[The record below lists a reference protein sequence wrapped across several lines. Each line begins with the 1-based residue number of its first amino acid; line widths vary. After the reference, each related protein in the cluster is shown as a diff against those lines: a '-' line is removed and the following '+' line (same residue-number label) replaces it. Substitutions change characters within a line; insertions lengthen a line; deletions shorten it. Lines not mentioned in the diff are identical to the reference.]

1 MLLALILLLTGSDTL
16 STAERA
22 EIRGAIV
29 FVSER
34 DGTKD
39 VRLIQPTGARDRV
52 LIGHPYDEYPAAV
65 APDGAHLAVVA
76 TRDSAGRHYE
86 RLSIVRLADGSVRHY
101 PLGVARAR
109 NPSWS
114 PDGRWLAVESDLHG
128 FADVLRV
135 PVPPR
140 GPVPSGA
147 ARRLTHAPEGSYEPA
162 VSPRGDRIAF
172 VTSRD
177 GDAEVYVM
185 RADGSAVRRLTAF
198 HRDDW
203 GPVWAPD
210 GRTLAFLSARQG
222 VDRIFLVR
230 ADGTATRALNPIGAE
245 GKARRQESSPA
256 WSPDGNRIAYV
267 TQRVGERARIW
278 VTDLR
283 TGERR
288 ALTDGRTA
296 ATDPAWSP
304 DGRYLA
310 FTSDRVGDAELYLM
324 RADGSGQTRLTRAA
338 GADWLPRWIPEA
350 VRPAA
355 SRALTSRRG
364 RR

>member
-1 MLLALILLLTGSDTL
+1 MLLALLTLLAISDTL
-16 STAERA
+16 TTAERA
-22 EIRGAIV
+22 EIPASIV

-39 VRLIQPTGARDRV
+39 VRAIRPDGRGDRALV
-52 LIGHPYDEYPAAV
+52 RGRHDDFPAAIS
-65 APDGAHLAVVA
+65 PDGRLVAVVT

-86 RLSIVRLADGSVRHY
+86 RLSVVRIAGGAARHF

-128 FADVLRV
+128 FADILRLPLTATGSAV
-135 PVPPR
+135 
-140 GPVPSGA
+140 ST
-147 ARRLTHAPEGSYEPA
+147 ARRLTSAREGSYEPS

-185 RADGSAVRRLTAF
+185 RADGSGVRRLTAS

-203 GPVWAPD
+203 GPAWSPD
-210 GRTLAFLSARQG
+210 GRTIAFLSARQG
-222 VDRIFLVR
+222 IDRIFLVE
-230 ADGTATRALNPIGAE
+230 ADGTRTRTLVRS
-245 GKARRQESSPA
+245 RRPPGDRAQESSPA
-256 WSPDGNRIAYV
+256 WSPDGTRIAFV
-267 TQRVGERARIW
+267 THNAGERARIW
-278 VTDLR
+278 LADVR

-288 ALTDGRTA
+288 ALTDGGNA

-304 DGRYLA
+304 DGRFLA
-310 FTSDRVGDAELYLM
+310 FTSDRDGDAELYLM
-324 RADGSGQTRLTRAA
+324 RADGSGQTRLTRAP
-338 GADWLPRWIPEA
+338 GADWLPRWA
-350 VRPAA
+350 RVR
-355 SRALTSRRG
+355 
-364 RR
+364 